1 MAASRR
7 EQFIV
12 RIGRIAGESPAGVG
26 FLIGRRQILTCAH
39 VVNTALGRPKRAQE
53 RPPPEQI
60 VPVTFPLL
68 NDVGGQPFDARVVS
82 WSPPPEKGLIGADV
96 AGLVLDGLPP
106 AGTARAQWFRGEPRE
121 QAVSL
126 YGFPGSP
133 PRREHGAWAT
143 ATLRGRV
150 GMGALQIDRAA
161 ESALRTQPGYSGG
174 PVVVD
179 GGPGLGDTVAG
190 MLVVA
195 SSDDQARDAYA
206 TSVHHLS
213 DCWPQ
218 AYAMSSH
225 PGASA
230 AAARLFRGELTAILV
245 DAAADCRLSLPAD
258 LRYSMTKAEYR
269 HALEL
274 RTLNG
279 LLAVWGRVGI
289 FRPGSLMAFTPHD
302 LLVRIGGT
310 RPLRTIPYAEL
321 PEYQVVRYTMANR
334 RGGQMDYGI
343 LFVRDGE
350 RFNCVPGFGLTGL
363 GGSGTRQPMARTLAR
378 VAALVLGDRQP
389 IGDGPPLLHR
399 EYPARLFG

>member
-1 MAASRR
+1 VVASRR

-12 RIGRIAGESPAGVG
+12 RIERTTGEIPAGVG

-39 VVNTALGRPKRAQE
+39 VVNVALGRPKRAQQ
-53 RPPPEQI
+53 RPSAEQV

-68 NDVGGQPFDARVVS
+68 NDVSRKRFGARVVS

-96 AGLVLDGLPP
+96 AGLLLEDLPP
-106 AGTARAQWFRGEPRE
+106 AGSARAQWFRGEERQ

-133 PRREHGAWAT
+133 PRREYGAWAA

-174 PVVVD
+174 PVIVD

-195 SSDDQARDAYA
+195 SNDDEARDAYA

-218 AYAMSSH
+218 AYAMSSD
-225 PGASA
+225 PGASDA
-230 AAARLFRGELTAILV
+230 AAQLFRDELTAILV
-245 DAAADCRLSLPAD
+245 DAAADCRLSLPKD
-258 LRYSMTKAEYR
+258 LRHSMMKAEYR
-269 HALEL
+269 NTLEV
-274 RTLNG
+274 RSLNG
-279 LLAVWGRVGI
+279 LLAVWGRPGI
-289 FRPGSLMAFTPHD
+289 FRTRPLMAFAPHD
-302 LLVRIGGT
+302 LLVRISG
-310 RPLRTIPYAEL
+310 RHPLRTIPYAEL
-321 PEYQVVRYTMANR
+321 PDYQVVRYTVASR
-334 RGGQMDYGI
+334 RSGRVDYGI
-343 LFVRDGE
+343 LFTRGSE
-350 RFNCVPGFGLTGL
+350 RFNCTPTFGLTGL
-363 GGSGTRQPMARTLAR
+363 GGTKSRQPMARTVAR

-389 IGDGPPLLHR
+389 LGDGPCPLHR
-399 EYPARLFG
+399 DPWKLDFS